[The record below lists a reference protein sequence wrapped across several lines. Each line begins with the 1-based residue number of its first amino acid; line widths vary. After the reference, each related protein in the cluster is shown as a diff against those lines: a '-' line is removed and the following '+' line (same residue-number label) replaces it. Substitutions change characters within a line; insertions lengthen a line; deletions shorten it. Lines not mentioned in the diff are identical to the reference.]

1 MYVVFFETAA
11 TSPHETFLPPPI
23 TLTFKRKPVR
33 VLIEPS
39 GIWLPASDLFALFE
53 RRTNRRAL
61 SRFSPEHLAL
71 KTFDGAAGPHRL
83 TSVSPLGAVTIAK
96 LAGPPVDRMLDGW
109 ARRNLNEI
117 AEQHGLAPLSLTLLA
132 DNTMPVKP
140 PAQYDSLDS
149 WVALRLENLNPRQ
162 NPPDPHAPAL
172 FDDDPVL
179 GPYHP
184 AAAAAPSVEDLS
196 RPLPPAIDYAINPD
210 RAAEAAALLARM
222 GIHRPQANTRP

>member
-1 MYVVFFETAA
+1 M
-11 TSPHETFLPPPI
+11 PPPI
-23 TLTFKRKPVR
+23 TLTFKREAVR

-39 GIWLPASDLFALFE
+39 GIWLPAADLFALFE

-61 SRFSPEHLAL
+61 SRFSPDHLAL
-71 KTFDGAAGPHRL
+71 KAFDGPAGPHRL

-96 LAGPPVDRMLDGW
+96 LAAPPVDRMLDGW

-140 PAQYDSLDS
+140 PAYYDSFDT
-149 WVALRLENLNPRQ
+149 WGALRLENFDARQ

-184 AAAAAPSVEDLS
+184 ASAISPTLEDLS
-196 RPLPPAIDYAINPD
+196 RTVPTAIDYAVNPD
-210 RAAEAAALLARM
+210 RAVEAAALLARM
-222 GIHRPQANTRP
+222 GIHRPQLNTQP